1 MQLRLM
7 TYQECSVCRENS
19 IGSDNN
25 PYKTNNHEIPV
36 CPNCKQ
42 EVSKETQS
50 DKNYKKRSTRFI
62 NKITK
67 EQSDN

>member
-7 TYQECSVCRENS
+7 TYQECKLCRENP
-19 IGSDNN
+19 IGSDN
-25 PYKTNNHEIPV
+25 PYKTNNHATSA

-50 DKNYKKRSTRFI
+50 DKNYRKRLARFV
-62 NKITK
+62 NKQK
-67 EQSDN
+67 EIS